1 MVLIFIIFFA
11 KFSDSIV
18 LVSEEQPKFRN
29 SEFIFEMKTKVSQLT
44 QDDLNEKINEI
55 VPLIEDVINVKV
67 ENERHNVR
75 FLIYFFFNF
84 FDK

>member
-75 FLIYFFFNF
+75 FLIYFFNF